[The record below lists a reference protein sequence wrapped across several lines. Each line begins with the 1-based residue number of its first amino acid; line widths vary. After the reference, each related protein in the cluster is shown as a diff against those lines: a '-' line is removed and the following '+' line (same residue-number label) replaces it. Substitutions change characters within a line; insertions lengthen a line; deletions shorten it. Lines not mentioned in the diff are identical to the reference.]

1 MAALCAR
8 CKKNQAVL
16 FVSRMENGEMK
27 SEGYCLK
34 CAKELGMKPID
45 DVLNNLGLRE
55 EDLDAICE
63 QANELLGGEL
73 MNVDQNN
80 DNIGETGTDNIL
92 RRLYGNLFPHALQR
106 NDAPAREQQGPAGPN
121 PNRSGRQAAKGP
133 EKKYLNAFCIDLTA
147 KAKAGQLDGLIG
159 RETELQRTMQILN
172 RRLKNNPCLIGE
184 PGVGKTAIVE
194 GLAQQIARGNA
205 PYKLLDKEIWQLDM
219 TALVAGTQYRG
230 QMEGRMKGLLD
241 EIKGLGNII
250 LFIDEVHSIVGAGDA
265 EGGMNAANILKPAL
279 SRGDIQVIGATTF
292 TEYRKHIEKDSA
304 LERRFQPVTVEEP
317 SIEDSIAIATG
328 VAHYYEAYHSVVI
341 PKAMARQAVLLS
353 ERYITDRY
361 LPDKAIDLIDEAAA
375 DLNLNSPVCREME
388 SLNGQ
393 LNALKAEAAQLLLG
407 DLSPQTE
414 ERLSAV
420 KESTDT
426 LEAKRRDL
434 IDQGLP
440 ELTVD
445 NLARIIEL
453 WTKIPA
459 GKIKEQEFTR
469 LLNLSDRLKARIVG
483 QDAAVDAV
491 CAAIRRRRAGISD
504 SRRPISFLFT
514 GPTGVGKTEL
524 VKQLSRE
531 LFDGPEALVRL
542 DMSEF
547 MEKHAVS
554 RIIGSPP
561 GYVGYDEAGQLTET
575 VRRRPYCVILFDE
588 IEKAHPDVMNILLQ
602 ILDDGHITD
611 AHGRKVNFANAV
623 LIMTS
628 NAGSNEKGAGSMGF
642 DRSNNEQA
650 KDKAMKALKDFLRP
664 EFLNRLDD
672 VICFEHLSEESMAK
686 IAHILLKELKAS
698 MAEKGIGLTWSD
710 AAAQQLAKM
719 SYSETYGARNLRRC
733 IETEVEDKIVDL
745 IMEQQG
751 AVTRI
756 SVGCPGGKLTVQ
768 AK

>member
-1 MAALCAR
+1 MAALCVR

-73 MNVDQNN
+73 MNVDQSN

-92 RRLYGNLFPHALQR
+92 RRLYGNLFPHAMQKS
-106 NDAPAREQQGPAGPN
+106 DSPSRESAGPSGPN
-121 PNRSGRQAAKGP
+121 PNRQRQAAKGP

-241 EIKGLGNII
+241 EIKALGNII

-317 SIEDSIAIATG
+317 SIEDSIAIASG

-361 LPDKAIDLIDEAAA
+361 LPDKAIDLLDEAAA

-393 LNALKAEAAQLLLG
+393 LNALKAEASQLLLG
-407 DLSPQTE
+407 DLSPETE

-420 KESTDT
+420 KESTDM
-426 LEAKRRDL
+426 LEAKRKAL
-434 IDQGLP
+434 IDGGLP

-459 GKIKEQEFTR
+459 GKIKEQEFSR
-469 LLNLSDRLKARIVG
+469 LIHLADRLKARIVG
-483 QDAAVDAV
+483 QDQAVDAV
-491 CAAIRRRRAGISD
+491 CSAIRRRRAGISD

-642 DRSNNEQA
+642 DRSSNEQA

-672 VICFEHLSEESMAK
+672 VICFEHLSKESMAK

-710 AAAQQLAKM
+710 AAAQHLAKT

-733 IETEVEDKIVDL
+733 IETEVEDRIVDL

-756 SVGCPGGKLTVQ
+756 SVGCRNGKLTVQ

>member
-1 MAALCAR
+1 MAALCVR

-73 MNVDQNN
+73 MNVDQSN

-92 RRLYGNLFPHALQR
+92 RRLYGNLFPHAMQKS
-106 NDAPAREQQGPAGPN
+106 DSPSRESAGPSGPN
-121 PNRSGRQAAKGP
+121 PNRQRQAAKGP

-159 RETELQRTMQILN
+159 RKTELQRTMQILN

-241 EIKGLGNII
+241 EIKALGNII

-361 LPDKAIDLIDEAAA
+361 LPDKAIDLLDEAAA

-407 DLSPQTE
+407 DLSPETE

-420 KESTDT
+420 KEGTDM
-426 LEAKRRDL
+426 LEAKRKAL
-434 IDQGLP
+434 IDAGLP

-469 LLNLSDRLKARIVG
+469 LIHLADRLKARIIG
-483 QDAAVDAV
+483 QDQAVDAV
-491 CAAIRRRRAGISD
+491 CGAIRRRRAGISD

-642 DRSNNEQA
+642 DRSSNEQA

-686 IAHILLKELKAS
+686 IAHILLQELKAS
-698 MAEKGIGLTWSD
+698 MAEKGIALAWSD
-710 AAAQQLAKM
+710 AAAQHLAKM

-733 IETEVEDKIVDL
+733 IEIEVEDRIVDL
-745 IMEQQG
+745 IMAQQG
-751 AVTRI
+751 AVARI
-756 SVGCPGGKLTVQ
+756 SVSCPNGKLTVQ

>member
-1 MAALCAR
+1 M
-8 CKKNQAVL
+8 
-16 FVSRMENGEMK
+16 
-27 SEGYCLK
+27 
-34 CAKELGMKPID
+34 
-45 DVLNNLGLRE
+45 
-55 EDLDAICE
+55 
-63 QANELLGGEL
+63 
-73 MNVDQNN
+73 
-80 DNIGETGTDNIL
+80 
-92 RRLYGNLFPHALQR
+92 
-106 NDAPAREQQGPAGPN
+106 
-121 PNRSGRQAAKGP
+121 
-133 EKKYLNAFCIDLTA
+133 
-147 KAKAGQLDGLIG
+147 
-159 RETELQRTMQILN
+159 
-172 RRLKNNPCLIGE
+172 
-184 PGVGKTAIVE
+184 
-194 GLAQQIARGNA
+194 
-205 PYKLLDKEIWQLDM
+205 
-219 TALVAGTQYRG
+219 
-230 QMEGRMKGLLD
+230 
-241 EIKGLGNII
+241 
-250 LFIDEVHSIVGAGDA
+250 
-265 EGGMNAANILKPAL
+265 
-279 SRGDIQVIGATTF
+279 
-292 TEYRKHIEKDSA
+292 
-304 LERRFQPVTVEEP
+304 
-317 SIEDSIAIATG
+317 
-328 VAHYYEAYHSVVI
+328 
-341 PKAMARQAVLLS
+341 
-353 ERYITDRY
+353 
-361 LPDKAIDLIDEAAA
+361 
-375 DLNLNSPVCREME
+375 
-388 SLNGQ
+388 
-393 LNALKAEAAQLLLG
+393 
-407 DLSPQTE
+407 
-414 ERLSAV
+414 
-420 KESTDT
+420 
-426 LEAKRRDL
+426 LEAKRKSL
-434 IDQGLP
+434 IDGGLP

-459 GKIKEQEFTR
+459 GKIKEQEFSR

-483 QDAAVDAV
+483 QDQAVDAV

-628 NAGSNEKGAGSMGF
+628 NAGSNEKGAGSVGF
-642 DRSNNEQA
+642 SRSSNEQA

-672 VICFEHLSEESMAK
+672 VICFEHLSEESMTK

-698 MAEKGIGLTWSD
+698 MAEKGIALTWSD
-710 AAAQQLAKM
+710 AAAQYLAHM
-719 SYSETYGARNLRRC
+719 SYSETYGARNLRRS
-733 IETEVEDKIVDL
+733 IETEVEDRIVDL

-751 AVTRI
+751 SVTRI
-756 SVGCPGGKLTVQ
+756 AVGCPGGKLTVQ

>member
-1 MAALCAR
+1 MAALCVR

-16 FVSRMENGEMK
+16 FVSRLENGEMK

-45 DVLNNLGLRE
+45 DVLNNLGLKE
-55 EDLDAICE
+55 EDLEAICE

-73 MNVDQNN
+73 MNVDENSNN
-80 DNIGETGTDNIL
+80 FGETGTDNIL
-92 RRLYGNLFPHALQR
+92 RRLYGNLFPHALQK
-106 NDAPAREQQGPAGPN
+106 NDVSNHDQNPQEKTIRTSPN
-121 PNRSGRQAAKGP
+121 QKTNGS
-133 EKKYLNAFCIDLTA
+133 EKKYLNAFCIDLSS
-147 KAKAGQLDGLIG
+147 KAKSGQLDSLIG

-241 EIKGLGNII
+241 EIKNLGNII

-304 LERRFQPVTVEEP
+304 LERRFQPVTVDEP
-317 SIEDSIAIATG
+317 SIEDSVSIATG
-328 VAHYYEAYHSVVI
+328 VSHYYEAFHSVVI

-353 ERYITDRY
+353 ERYITDRF
-361 LPDKAIDLIDEAAA
+361 LPDKAIDLLDEAAA
-375 DLNLNSPVCREME
+375 DLNLNSPECREME
-388 SLNGQ
+388 SLNKQ
-393 LNALKAEAAQLLLG
+393 LNSLKAEAAQLLLG
-407 DLSPQTE
+407 DLSPETE

-420 KESTDT
+420 KESTDM
-426 LEAKRRDL
+426 LEAKRRSL
-434 IDQGLP
+434 INGGLP

-459 GKIKEQEFTR
+459 GKIKEHEFSR
-469 LLNLSDRLKARIVG
+469 LANLSKRLKARIVG
-483 QDAAVDAV
+483 QDQAVDAI
-491 CAAIRRRRAGISD
+491 CAAIRRRRAGISY

-524 VKQLSRE
+524 VKQLSQE

-575 VRRRPYCVILFDE
+575 VRRHPYCVILFDE

-611 AHGRKVNFANAV
+611 AHGRKVNFANAI

-628 NAGSNEKGAGSMGF
+628 NAGSDEKGAGSVGF
-642 DRSNNEQA
+642 SRSNNEKA
-650 KDKAMKALKDFLRP
+650 KDKTLKALKDFLRP

-672 VICFEHLSEESMAK
+672 VICFEHLNEESMAK
-686 IAHILLKELKAS
+686 IAHILLKDLKAS
-698 MAEKGIGLTWSD
+698 MAEKGITLTWSD
-710 AAAQQLAKM
+710 AAAQHLAKV

-745 IMEQQG
+745 LMAQQ
-751 AVTRI
+751 VPVVQI
-756 SVGCPGGKLTVQ
+756 FVGCRAGKLTVQ
-768 AK
+768 SK

>member
-1 MAALCAR
+1 MAALCVR

-73 MNVDQNN
+73 MNVDQSN

-92 RRLYGNLFPHALQR
+92 RRLYGNLFPHAMQKS
-106 NDAPAREQQGPAGPN
+106 DSPSRESAGPSGPN
-121 PNRSGRQAAKGP
+121 PNRQRQAAKGP

-159 RETELQRTMQILN
+159 RKTELQRTMQILN

-241 EIKGLGNII
+241 EIKALGNII

-361 LPDKAIDLIDEAAA
+361 LPDKAIDLLDEAAA

-407 DLSPQTE
+407 DLSPETE

-420 KESTDT
+420 KEGTDM
-426 LEAKRRDL
+426 LEAKRKAL
-434 IDQGLP
+434 IDAGLP

-469 LLNLSDRLKARIVG
+469 LIHLADRLKARIIG
-483 QDAAVDAV
+483 QDQAVDAV
-491 CAAIRRRRAGISD
+491 CGAIRRRRAGISD

-611 AHGRKVNFANAV
+611 AHGRKVNFSNAV

-628 NAGSNEKGAGSMGF
+628 NAGSDEKGAGSMGF
-642 DRSNNEQA
+642 ARSSNEQA
-650 KDKAMKALKDFLRP
+650 KEKAMKALKEFLRP

-672 VICFEHLSEESMAK
+672 VICFEHLSEESMTK

-710 AAAQQLAKM
+710 AAAQHLAHQ
-719 SYSETYGARNLRRC
+719 SFSETYGARNLRRC
-733 IETEVEDKIVDL
+733 IETEVEDRIVDL

-751 AVTRI
+751 AVARI
-756 SVGCPGGKLTVQ
+756 SVGCRNGKLSVQ